1 MIKISFQPYSHKLIE
16 RARGLRKNSTLSE
29 VLLWE
34 KLKGRQ
40 LSGYKFRRQTAIL
53 KYIVDFY
60 CKELNL
66 IIEVDGLS
74 HDYKMDYDATRQK
87 NLESVGIMLL
97 RFNDLEIKKD
107 IQNVLQRIGEWID
120 ANPPLPRPSGE

>member
-1 MIKISFQPYSHKLIE
+1 MKKQFNPYNPKLIE
-16 RARGLRKNSTLSE
+16 RARNLRKNSTLSE

-34 KLKGRQ
+34 RIKGRQ
-40 LSGYKFRRQTAIL
+40 VSGYKFRRQTAIL

-60 CKELNL
+60 CKELKFA
-66 IIEVDGLS
+66 IEIDGLS

-87 NLESVGIMLL
+87 ILENAGITIL